1 MADTKKIND
10 TKIKACIRDIIAEN
24 DNDLEY
30 GFTFIILTFD
40 SKITTGLVRKE
51 LEKKLKVESGAFSS
65 EKDRIST
72 LLQEVLDQ
80 LSAKEEEEPV
90 IEKKPVDKKRKTVE
104 ESSASSSNP
113 NRSLKANKTA
123 STKDDGEWTLE
134 VNCFPNQ

>member
-30 GFTFIILTFD
+30 GLYIPYTDFD

-65 EKDRIST
+65 EKERIST

-80 LSAKEEEEPV
+80 LSAKEEEEPFELIKHKIANELKEIRQV
-90 IEKKPVDKKRKTVE
+90 WKKYLIIFNLNVR
-104 ESSASSSNP
+104 N
-113 NRSLKANKTA
+113 
-123 STKDDGEWTLE
+123 
-134 VNCFPNQ
+134 